1 MVCMGIEVIGGNG
14 LAVLMCD
21 TTHMAFGPV
30 HKTSRYSDAVSE
42 MWEFVETLDQD
53 PREMRPELL
62 RDVYH
67 GWLRERLM
75 ER

>member
-1 MVCMGIEVIGGNG
+1 MVCMAIEVIGGNG
-14 LAVLMCD
+14 VAVLMCD
-21 TTHMAFGPV
+21 TTHIAFGPV
-30 HKTSRYSDAVSE
+30 HKTSRYSDAISE

-67 GWLRERLM
+67 AWLRDRLM
-75 ER
+75 GR

>member
-1 MVCMGIEVIGGNG
+1 MGIEVIGGNG
-14 LAVLMCD
+14 VAVLMCD
-21 TTHMAFGPV
+21 TTHIAFGPV

-42 MWEFVETLDQD
+42 MWEFVETLDED
-53 PREMRPELL
+53 PRKMRPELL

-67 GWLRERLM
+67 GWLRERLL

>member
-1 MVCMGIEVIGGNG
+1 MVCMTIDVIGGNG
-14 LAVLMCD
+14 LAVLICD
-21 TTHMAFGPV
+21 TTYMAFGPV

-53 PREMRPELL
+53 PREMSPELL